1 MTDRVPTL
9 EYVRRATEDIG
20 GILVDI
26 DVPARARAYR
36 VAISWERDYSVTH
49 YWGND
54 CVERPAS
61 ELSEAERRYVERLAD
76 CMQEVDE
83 AFERAA
89 LDERDAEMAS
99 W

>member
-1 MTDRVPTL
+1 MADLAPTL
-9 EYVRRATEDIG
+9 EYVRRATEDLG
-20 GILVDI
+20 GIYVDI
-26 DVPARARAYR
+26 DVPTRARAYR
-36 VAISWERDYSVTH
+36 VHISWERDYSVTH
-49 YWGND
+49 YWGDD

-61 ELSEAERRYVERLAD
+61 ELSEAERRYVERLAE
-76 CMQEVDE
+76 CMPDVAE